1 MDSVF
6 ELSRELIAPGLGVT
20 EVGVVVDVGAGA
32 LLLDA
37 DDGRRDGRVGV
48 EVRGLPLDD
57 HLLRPLR
64 YRLRALKMDVLIYG
78 APPSAVIRKFQFPYI
93 SDTTKVLRDQKL

>member
-20 EVGVVVDVGAGA
+20 EVCVVVDVGAGA

-37 DDGRRDGRVGV
+37 DDGRDDGSVGV
-48 EVRGLPLDD
+48 EVRRLPLDD
-57 HLLRPLR
+57 HLLCPLGDG
-64 YRLRALKMDVLIYG
+64 LGVLEKEKCGISCCYT
-78 APPSAVIRKFQFPYI
+78 VVYI
-93 SDTTKVLRDQKL
+93 GKVLE

>member
-1 MDSVF
+1 M
-6 ELSRELIAPGLGVT
+6 T

-48 EVRGLPLDD
+48 EVRRLPLDD

-64 YRLRALKMDVLIYG
+64 YRLRALKVDVL
-78 APPSAVIRKFQFPYI
+78 S
-93 SDTTKVLRDQKL
+93 

>member
-1 MDSVF
+1 MDSVCD
-6 ELSRELIAPGLGVT
+6 LSRELIVPGLGVA
-20 EVGVVVDVGAGA
+20 EVCVVVDVGAGA

-48 EVRGLPLDD
+48 EVRRLPLDD

-64 YRLRALKMDVLIYG
+64 YRLRALKMD
-78 APPSAVIRKFQFPYI
+78 QC
-93 SDTTKVLRDQKL
+93 TC

>member
-1 MDSVF
+1 M
-6 ELSRELIAPGLGVT
+6 T

-37 DDGRRDGRVGV
+37 DDGCCDGRVGV
-48 EVRGLPLDD
+48 EVRGLALDD

-64 YRLRALKMDVLIYG
+64 YRLRALKW
-78 APPSAVIRKFQFPYI
+78 
-93 SDTTKVLRDQKL
+93 TC

>member
-1 MDSVF
+1 METSVF
-6 ELSRELIAPGLGVT
+6 NFVPGLGVT

-48 EVRGLPLDD
+48 EVRRLPLDD

-64 YRLRALKMDVLIYG
+64 YRLRALKMDLQS
-78 APPSAVIRKFQFPYI
+78 SACIRALNPVFPKFSHI
-93 SDTTKVLRDQKL
+93 SDTTKMMRDQK